1 MVINNNLMADNA
13 NRFFAINSTNQASSM
28 EKLSSGMRINRAGDD
43 AAGLAIS
50 EKMRN
55 QINGLDQASRNAQDG
70 VSLIQTA
77 EGALAETH
85 EMLQRM
91 RELSIQSMNDT
102 YTDSDREKIDLEVQ
116 QLLQEIDGVADKTE
130 FNEQKLLAGDGS
142 VAFSTGASG
151 VSNAYTDGYSRTELK
166 TMIAEAEAEI
176 YADLDAEIA
185 IANPTFGGFG
195 TSSFEDIK
203 SALQDMASNPESY
216 IADDGTPYY
225 ELSLED
231 QLKLYA
237 DINPNTN
244 INVSAYYMDSA
255 TAGTTVLE
263 AEMNGY
269 GSTFSLTDLEDS
281 IADLGEMK
289 AAYYSMAAEFD
300 DSISG
305 SKTFEFHVGANQN
318 QKVSVEIQAMG
329 VMSLG
334 LDEVDMSTKAGASAS
349 LAAIDIAIESV
360 SEQRAILGAA
370 QIRLEHTVKNVD
382 NTAENLQSAE
392 SQIRDTDMADEMVTL
407 TKYNI
412 LAQAS
417 QSMLAQANQV
427 PQQVLQLL

>member
-1 MVINNNLMADNA
+1 MDKKSSVNKMVINNNLMADNA
-13 NRFFAINSTNQASSM
+13 NRFLAINSTGQANSM
-28 EKLSSGMRINRAGDD
+28 HKLSSGLRINKAGDD

-55 QINGLDQASRNAQDG
+55 QVRGLNQASRNAQDG

-77 EGALAETH
+77 EGALGETH

-102 YTDSDREKIDLEVQ
+102 YTDSDREKINLEVQ

-151 VSNAYTDGYSRTELK
+151 VNNTYTEGYSRTELK
-166 TMIAEAEAEI
+166 TMIAEAEAAI
-176 YADLDAEIA
+176 YADLDAGITAYETSSMRIGDSVLRDVKEA
-185 IANPTFGGFG
+185 LETMAANP
-195 TSSFEDIK
+195 D
-203 SALQDMASNPESY
+203 DYVNASGV
-216 IADDGTPYY
+216 AYY
-225 ELSLED
+225 NLSLSD
-231 QLKLYA
+231 QLELYGGGV
-237 DINPNTN
+237 DYN
-244 INVSAYYMDSA
+244 YDFEK
-255 TAGTTVLE
+255 GTGGGTEEFEISGFDHAAFE
-263 AEMNGY
+263 A
-269 GSTFSLTDLEDS
+269 S

-305 SKTFEFHVGANQN
+305 SQTFEFHVGANQN
-318 QKVSVEIQAMG
+318 QKISVEIQAMG

>member
-151 VSNAYTDGYSRTELK
+151 VTNSYTDGYSRTELK
-166 TMIAEAEAEI
+166 TMIADAEAEI
-176 YADLDAEIA
+176 YDKMDAFADAYAAATGSIMPQLQEESVYVDIKAALEEMA
-185 IANPTFGGFG
+185 ANP
-195 TSSFEDIK
+195 D
-203 SALQDMASNPESY
+203 DYVDASGV
-216 IADDGTPYY
+216 AYY
-225 ELSLED
+225 NLSLSD
-231 QLKLYA
+231 QLNLYA
-237 DINPNTN
+237 DVNPGSTGLALTYASDLSTEHHFHRACPPSVHCLCG
-244 INVSAYYMDSA
+244 ISDLVRRS
-255 TAGTTVLE
+255 E
-263 AEMNGY
+263 AEN
-269 GSTFSLTDLEDS
+269 
-281 IADLGEMK
+281 
-289 AAYYSMAAEFD
+289 
-300 DSISG
+300 
-305 SKTFEFHVGANQN
+305 
-318 QKVSVEIQAMG
+318 
-329 VMSLG
+329 
-334 LDEVDMSTKAGASAS
+334 
-349 LAAIDIAIESV
+349 
-360 SEQRAILGAA
+360 R
-370 QIRLEHTVKNVD
+370 
-382 NTAENLQSAE
+382 
-392 SQIRDTDMADEMVTL
+392 
-407 TKYNI
+407 
-412 LAQAS
+412 
-417 QSMLAQANQV
+417 
-427 PQQVLQLL
+427 